1 MYWYLV
7 VFIKTVLQ
15 NFKNFVVLR
24 LHYKGKRD
32 AQKNVSHIDKKYASW
47 DNKNYDFHKYNA
59 MKSKSL
65 NVIRYH

>member
-7 VFIKTVLQ
+7 VFIKAVLQ
-15 NFKNFVVLR
+15 DFKNSVVLR

-32 AQKNVSHIDKKYASW
+32 AQKNESHIDKKYW
-47 DNKNYDFHKYNA
+47 DNKNYDFHKYNV
-59 MKSKSL
+59 MKSRSL